1 MYTGGMSIPAWSPLI
16 LPEAPSDADAL
27 GNVIGLLDRLIAAY
41 NARTIA
47 RMLDVD
53 AAMVTRWRAGKP
65 ISPTMR
71 RRIIDL
77 HDVIN
82 RALQIFVPE
91 VAARWL
97 VGSDPLLGGARP
109 IDVLAIRGVIP
120 VIEAL
125 DGVEAG
131 TYA

>member
-1 MYTGGMSIPAWSPLI
+1 MSSPAWSPLV
-16 LPEAPSDADAL
+16 LAEAPPDPDAI
-27 GNVIGLLDRLIAAY
+27 GNVLGLLLRLISAY
-41 NARTIA
+41 NARTVA

-53 AAMVTRWRAGKP
+53 AAMITRWRAGKP
-65 ISPTMR
+65 ISPAMR
-71 RRIIDL
+71 RRIVDV
-77 HDVIN
+77 HDIIN

-109 IDVLAIRGVIP
+109 IDVLAIHGVVP

-125 DGVEAG
+125 DGHEAG

>member
-1 MYTGGMSIPAWSPLI
+1 MSSPAWSPLV
-16 LPEAPSDADAL
+16 LGEAPPDPDAV
-27 GNVIGLLDRLIAAY
+27 GNVLGLLLRLIAAY
-41 NARTIA
+41 NARTVA

-53 AAMVTRWRAGKP
+53 AAMITRWRAGKP
-65 ISPTMR
+65 ISPAMR
-71 RRIIDL
+71 RRIVDV
-77 HDVIN
+77 HDIIN

-97 VGSDPLLGGARP
+97 VGNDPLLGGARP
-109 IDVLAIRGVIP
+109 IDVLAIHGVVP

-125 DGVEAG
+125 DGHEAG